1 MKFTV
6 ISYQQFCHSASL
18 DCHKID
24 SIFKEFHIILQI
36 VLQIGEEVDEMVTI
50 RAANN
55 RQAMCPLIYLQE
67 L

>member
-1 MKFTV
+1 MYMPIVIISFNMKLIVKFSENNLL
-6 ISYQQFCHSASL
+6 ISF
-18 DCHKID
+18 
-24 SIFKEFHIILQI
+24 QI
-36 VLQIGEEVDEMVTI
+36 VLQVGEEVDEMVTI